1 MLSSYGAGVVD
12 QDKKSTVTPIDVP
25 LGLIIP
31 QKIVTP
37 SEEPQNTI
45 MWPFLPENS
54 TASSR
59 QTLPVKVEESS
70 VQRTAAAAK
79 VHIDYYIV
87 FSLHL

>member
-12 QDKKSTVTPIDVP
+12 QDVTSTVTPIDVP

-31 QKIVTP
+31 PKIVTP
-37 SEEPQNTI
+37 SEEHQKTL
-45 MWPFLPENS
+45 MWPILPENS

-59 QTLPVKVEESS
+59 QTLLVEVEESS
-70 VQRTAAAAK
+70 IQRTAAAAK

-87 FSLHL
+87 LSLHV